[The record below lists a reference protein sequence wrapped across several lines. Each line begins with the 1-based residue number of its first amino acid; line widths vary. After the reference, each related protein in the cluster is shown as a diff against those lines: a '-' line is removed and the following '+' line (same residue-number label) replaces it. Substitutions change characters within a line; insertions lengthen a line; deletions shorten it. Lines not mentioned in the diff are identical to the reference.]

1 MFRKGATAKEVAQPG
16 LTAKRVDDEDVQKAG
31 AIAESAAKVG
41 VHPPALTPRET
52 SIMKHVPGSRQSDG
66 SMGEVTL
73 MRAGGIPDIVAN
85 TKEALEEAPLA
96 PRKTAEAPAPEPK
109 QPSPPVMYG
118 GSTGEHAMQTVETG
132 FDRAANK
139 IARKVKSWFD

>member
-1 MFRKGATAKEVAQPG
+1 V
-16 LTAKRVDDEDVQKAG
+16 KRADEGVQKAG
-31 AIAESAAKVG
+31 DIAEATAQAG
-41 VHPPALTPRET
+41 AHPPALTPREKG
-52 SIMKHVPGSRQSDG
+52 IMKAVPGSHQSDG
-66 SMGEVTL
+66 SMGEVTPV
-73 MRAGGIPDIVAN
+73 RAAGLPDIVAN
-85 TKEALEEAPLA
+85 TKEVLEEAPLA
-96 PRKTAEAPAPEPK
+96 PRKTAEAPAPESK